1 MNNTTPLRILIA
13 DDHPVVRE
21 GLMALISRSP
31 DMTIV
36 AEASNGR
43 EAVEQF
49 LLHSPDL
56 ALLDLRMPEM
66 DGVDAITAIQQLQPA
81 ARLILLTT
89 FNDDEDIFRG
99 FRAGAKAFLLKD
111 APRNEL
117 LECLRAVHSGQTI
130 IPPGIAAKLACHL
143 SALALT
149 SRELEV
155 LHLIAEGNGNKELFI
170 AEGTVKTHVNA
181 VLRKLDAIDRTQAV
195 TIALKRGIFRLV
207 DWILVTDGL
216 NETEV
221 IESLSGQGVIQ

>member
-31 DMTIV
+31 GMTIV
-36 AEASNGR
+36 AEANNGR

-66 DGVDAITAIQQLQPA
+66 DGVDAITAIRQLQPA

-89 FNDDEDIFRG
+89 FDDDEDIFRG

-130 IPPGIAAKLACHL
+130 IPPAIAAKLAYRL

-155 LHLIAEGNGNKELFI
+155 LHLIAEGTGNKEIAATLFI

-195 TIALKRGIFRLV
+195 TTALKRGILH
-207 DWILVTDGL
+207 LK
-216 NETEV
+216 
-221 IESLSGQGVIQ
+221 

>member
-36 AEASNGR
+36 AEANNGR

-66 DGVDAITAIQQLQPA
+66 DGVDAITAIRQLQPA

-89 FNDDEDIFRG
+89 FDDDEDIFRG

-130 IPPGIAAKLACHL
+130 IPPAIAAKLAYRL

-155 LHLIAEGNGNKELFI
+155 LHLIAEGTGNKEIAATLFI

-195 TIALKRGIFRLV
+195 TTALKRGILH
-207 DWILVTDGL
+207 LK
-216 NETEV
+216 
-221 IESLSGQGVIQ
+221 

>member
-31 DMTIV
+31 GMTIV
-36 AEASNGR
+36 AEANNGR

-66 DGVDAITAIQQLQPA
+66 DGVDVITAIRHLQPA

-89 FNDDEDIFRG
+89 FDDDEDIFRG

-117 LECLRAVHSGQTI
+117 LECLHAVHGGQTI
-130 IPPGIAAKLACHL
+130 IPPVIAAKLACRL

-155 LHLIAEGNGNKELFI
+155 LHLMADGNGNKEIAATLFI

-195 TIALKRGIFRLV
+195 TIALKRGILH
-207 DWILVTDGL
+207 LK
-216 NETEV
+216 
-221 IESLSGQGVIQ
+221 

>member
-36 AEASNGR
+36 AEANNGR

-66 DGVDAITAIQQLQPA
+66 DGVDAVTAIRQLQPA

-89 FNDDEDIFRG
+89 FDDDEDIFRG

-130 IPPGIAAKLACHL
+130 IPPAIAAKLAYRL
-143 SALALT
+143 SVLALT

-155 LHLIAEGNGNKELFI
+155 LHLIAEGTGNKEIAATLFI

-181 VLRKLDAIDRTQAV
+181 VLRKLDAMDRTQAV
-195 TIALKRGIFRLV
+195 TTALKRGILH
-207 DWILVTDGL
+207 LK
-216 NETEV
+216 
-221 IESLSGQGVIQ
+221 

>member
-21 GLMALISRSP
+21 GLVALISHSP

-49 LLHSPDL
+49 ILHSPDI
-56 ALLDLRMPEM
+56 ALIDLRMPVM
-66 DGVDAITAIQQLQPA
+66 DGVDAITAIRQQQPT
-81 ARLILLTT
+81 ARLIILTT
-89 FNDDEDIFRG
+89 FDDDENIFRG
-99 FRAGAKAFLLKD
+99 LRAGAKAFMLKD
-111 APRNEL
+111 APRNDL

-130 IPPGIAAKLACHL
+130 IPPAIAAKLACRL
-143 SALALT
+143 STLALT
-149 SRELEV
+149 SREIEV
-155 LHLIAEGNGNKELFI
+155 LHLIADGNGNKEIADTLFI

-195 TIALKRGIFRLV
+195 TIALRRGILH
-207 DWILVTDGL
+207 L
-216 NETEV
+216 E
-221 IESLSGQGVIQ
+221 

>member
-36 AEASNGR
+36 AEANNGR

-56 ALLDLRMPEM
+56 ALLDLRMPAM
-66 DGVDAITAIQQLQPA
+66 DGVDAITAIRQLQPA

-89 FNDDEDIFRG
+89 FDDDEDIFRG

-130 IPPGIAAKLACHL
+130 IPPAIAAKLAYRL

-155 LHLIAEGNGNKELFI
+155 LHLIAEGTGNKEIAATLFI

-195 TIALKRGIFRLV
+195 TTALKRGILH
-207 DWILVTDGL
+207 LK
-216 NETEV
+216 
-221 IESLSGQGVIQ
+221 

>member
-31 DMTIV
+31 GMTIV
-36 AEASNGR
+36 AEANNGR

-66 DGVDAITAIQQLQPA
+66 DGVDVITAIRQLQPA

-89 FNDDEDIFRG
+89 FDDDEDIFRG

-130 IPPGIAAKLACHL
+130 IPPAIAAKLAYRL
-143 SALALT
+143 SSLALT

-155 LHLIAEGNGNKELFI
+155 LHLIAEGTGNKEIAATLFI

-195 TIALKRGIFRLV
+195 TTAIKRGILH
-207 DWILVTDGL
+207 LK
-216 NETEV
+216 
-221 IESLSGQGVIQ
+221 

>member
-31 DMTIV
+31 GMTIV
-36 AEASNGR
+36 AEANNGR

-66 DGVDAITAIQQLQPA
+66 DGVDVITAIRQLQPA

-89 FNDDEDIFRG
+89 FDDDEDIFRG

-117 LECLRAVHSGQTI
+117 LECLHAVHGGQTI
-130 IPPGIAAKLACHL
+130 IPPVIAAKLACRL

-155 LHLIAEGNGNKELFI
+155 LHLMADGNGNKEIAATLFI

-195 TIALKRGIFRLV
+195 TIALKRGILH
-207 DWILVTDGL
+207 LK
-216 NETEV
+216 
-221 IESLSGQGVIQ
+221 

>member
-31 DMTIV
+31 GMTIV
-36 AEASNGR
+36 AEANNGR

-66 DGVDAITAIQQLQPA
+66 DGVDAITAIRQLQPA

-89 FNDDEDIFRG
+89 FDDDEDIFRG

-130 IPPGIAAKLACHL
+130 IPPAIAAKLACRL

-155 LHLIAEGNGNKELFI
+155 LHLIAEGTGNKEIAATLFI

-195 TIALKRGIFRLV
+195 TTALKRGILH
-207 DWILVTDGL
+207 LK
-216 NETEV
+216 
-221 IESLSGQGVIQ
+221 